1 MQTWLKSWHVALF
14 TPRKPLNSQMTVLL
28 AATGAAVIPFTE
40 NNASMKSVTE
50 RLTGPST
57 SGSTL

>member
-1 MQTWLKSWHVALF
+1 MDANMAEVVALLI
-14 TPRKPLNSQMTVLL
+14 PRKPLNSQMTVLL

-57 SGSTL
+57 S